1 MKVAL
6 VYPDYFTTGCIKGQP
21 QGRIYL
27 GAAWLSAVLKRAGH
41 GLAFLHLVEPPEK
54 GELLRRI
61 EEERPGLVGFSCT
74 TPMFSKVRRMA
85 AWVREELGL
94 PTVIGGAHATLDP
107 EGCLSDGCFDFVCV
121 GEGEDALLELVRALE
136 EGKNPTGIASI
147 WGRWEGEEFRNPV
160 RPLLEDLDLLPF
172 PDRSIFD
179 LSLMAPDQRERI
191 TVMASRGCPFRCHY
205 CSNHVQRSRYPNRG
219 RYVRFRSVDN
229 VLEEVERLACKL
241 EGIDHVRFD
250 DDILTLRRA
259 WFEEFVEKYP
269 RRIGLPFICNSRVDL
284 LDEEKIRKLA
294 RAGCKTIC
302 MGIES
307 GNPYI
312 RENILGRRMSDERIL
327 EAFHLCRK
335 YGIGTVSLNMM
346 GFPRED
352 FSMVLDTVKLN
363 ARARPGLSQI
373 TVFFPFPGTVLHEI
387 CKEDGLLPEEELD
400 TLFTRRS
407 SLNLRLLRPDQLELV
422 SEYFIPLTYAYH
434 RIFELPAPLRKPM
447 ERALDALLAT
457 PRIGLERKR
466 AWGRRLLLKTP
477 WEWYMT
483 TKY

>member
-1 MKVAL
+1 MNVAL
-6 VYPDYFTTGCIKGQP
+6 IYPDYFTTGCIKGEP

-27 GAAWLSAVLKRAGH
+27 GAAYLSAVLRRAGH
-41 GLAFLHLVEPPEK
+41 RLSFLHLVEPPQRRD
-54 GELLRRI
+54 LLERI
-61 EEERPGLVGFSCT
+61 TREETGLVGFSCT
-74 TPMFSKVRRMA
+74 TPMYSKVREMA
-85 AWVREELGL
+85 RWVKEDAGL

-107 EGCLSDGCFDFVCV
+107 EGCLADGGFDLVCV
-121 GEGEDALLELVRALE
+121 GEGEEAVVELADALQAGESAE
-136 EGKNPTGIASI
+136 GIASI
-147 WGRWEGEEFRNPV
+147 WGRVRGREFRNPV
-160 RPLLEDLDLLPF
+160 RPLLEDLDALPF

-179 LSLMAPDQRERI
+179 ISLMAPDQRERI
-191 TVMASRGCPFRCHY
+191 TVMASRGCPYRCRY
-205 CSNHVQRSRYPNRG
+205 CSNHVQRSRYPNREK
-219 RYVRFRSVDN
+219 YVRFRSVDN
-229 VLEEVERLACKL
+229 VLDEVERLARKL

-250 DDILTLRRA
+250 DDILTLRRP

-284 LDEEKIRKLA
+284 LDEEKIRRLA
-294 RAGCKTIC
+294 EAGCKTIC

-307 GNPYI
+307 GNPYVR
-312 RENILGRRMSDERIL
+312 RELLGRRMSDNRIL

-373 TVFFPFPGTVLHEI
+373 TVFFPFPGTVLYDI
-387 CKEDGLLPEEELD
+387 CREDGILPEEELD

-407 SLNLRLLRPDQLELV
+407 SLNLDKLRPDQLEIV

-434 RIFELPAPLRKPM
+434 RIFELPGPLRRVAEKG
-447 ERALDALLAT
+447 LDALLAT
-457 PRIGLERKR
+457 SRVSPERKR

-477 WEWYMT
+477 WDWYMT

>member
-41 GLAFLHLVEPPEK
+41 DLVFLHLVEPVGRE
-54 GELLRRI
+54 ELMRRI
-61 EEERPGLVGFSCT
+61 EAEAPALVGFSCT
-74 TPMFSKVRRMA
+74 TPMYSKVRTMA
-85 AWVREELGL
+85 GWVKEDCGL

-107 EGCLSDGCFDFVCV
+107 EGCLADNSFDLVCV
-121 GEGEDALLELVRALE
+121 GEGEEALAELVRALE
-136 EGKNPTGIASI
+136 EGADPSGIASI
-147 WGRWEGEEFRNPV
+147 WGKWGGKEFRNPV
-160 RPLLEDLDLLPF
+160 RPLLEDLDRLPF

-179 LSLMAPDQRERI
+179 LDLMAPDQRERI
-191 TVMASRGCPFRCHY
+191 TVMASRGCPYRCHY
-205 CSNHVQRSRYPNRG
+205 CSNHVQRSRYPNSHK
-219 RYVRFRSVDN
+219 YVRFRSVDN
-229 VLEEVERLACKL
+229 VLEEVERLARKL

-259 WFEEFVEKYP
+259 WFEEFVDKYP

-294 RAGCKTIC
+294 AAGCKTIC

-312 RENILGRRMSDERIL
+312 RGEILGRRMSDRRIL
-327 EAFHLCRK
+327 EAFRLCRK
-335 YGIGTVSLNMM
+335 HGIGTVSLNMM

-373 TVFFPFPGTVLHEI
+373 TVFFPFPGTVLYDI
-387 CKEDGLLPEEELD
+387 CRSDGLLPEEELD

-407 SLNLRLLRPDQLELV
+407 SLNLELLRPDQLEIV
-422 SEYFIPLTYAYH
+422 SEYFIPLTYAYS
-434 RIFELPAPLRKPM
+434 RIFELPAPLRKVM

-457 PRIGLERKR
+457 PRISLERKR
-466 AWGRRLLLKTP
+466 AWGRRLLMRTP
-477 WEWYMT
+477 WDWYMT